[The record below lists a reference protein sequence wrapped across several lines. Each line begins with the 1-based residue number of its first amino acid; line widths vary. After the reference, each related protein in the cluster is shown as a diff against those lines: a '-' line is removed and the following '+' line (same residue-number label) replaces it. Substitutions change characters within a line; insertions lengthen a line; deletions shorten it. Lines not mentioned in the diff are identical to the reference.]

1 MAVIEYWI
9 QLENHPWDL
18 CPNPRNI
25 DRMTGKAPKGGAP
38 TSVTLT
44 SLVTGATTTRTMN
57 MPIGE
62 NGELHSAL
70 VLRRYTKGWAIPDD
84 RKVNPWDVNEPDPTD
99 SGTMGTIPGPVI
111 ECNVGDS
118 VVVHFRN
125 LDLRKSAGV
134 LLPTEKRTHSLHPHG
149 FVFERFSDGAYP
161 LSPPDP
167 SQPVGSE
174 SAAWMTVGV
183 NSFKQGDRIPPPAD
197 ANNPISTAATYTYR
211 WNTFGWP
218 TTAGVWLYHDH
229 SVCDME
235 NVEHGAVGII
245 VIHNPQDTQDV
256 DIRDPSD
263 PTKYLPEHLPSGTVN
278 ASPIRQKNGG
288 EVFVDPP
295 KKALC
300 LQLYHFLGHNS
311 GMTINGRK
319 YLGNTPTILAGL
331 ETLMRFGIVGM
342 NMAEFHTF
350 HLHGHRWVIPG
361 PDGNTPDSIQSSPMI
376 RAVSQFEDTRL
387 FGPANSFVFTID
399 GRSTAS
405 GGVPSFMR
413 AGGPNAEDAKGE
425 WHMHCHV
432 LMHMDDGMMGSLVIA
447 EANDP
452 ANFQAATLACPAD
465 STPSR
470 LTVLV
475 TNNQFTPASLTVPV
489 NSMVTFDF
497 QGFPHTVVTV
507 STSNANAIS
516 IDNGGGPVD
525 PIPAG
530 QNRTVMITGSSGGVI
545 KYQCGIHGS
554 AMSGEIRLA

>member
-1 MAVIEYWI
+1 MNFPIT
-9 QLENHPWDL
+9 EN
-18 CPNPRNI
+18 N
-25 DRMTGKAPKGGAP
+25 A
-38 TSVTLT
+38 
-44 SLVTGATTTRTMN
+44 
-57 MPIGE
+57 
-62 NGELHSAL
+62 LHSAL
-70 VLRRYTKGWAIPDD
+70 ILRRYTKDWAAPDD

-118 VVVHFRN
+118 VIVHFRN
-125 LDLRKSAGV
+125 LDLRTSAGA
-134 LLPTEKRTHSLHPHG
+134 LLPIEKRTHSLHPHG
-149 FVFERFSDGAYP
+149 FVFDRFSDGAYP

-167 SQPVGSE
+167 GQPVGSE
-174 SAAWMTVGV
+174 SAAWMAVGV
-183 NSFKQGDRIPPPAD
+183 NSLKQGDRIPPPAD
-197 ANNPISTAATYTYR
+197 ANNPIATAATYTYH
-211 WNTFGWP
+211 WTTQGWP

-235 NVEHGAVGII
+235 NVEHGAIGII

-256 DIRDPSD
+256 DIRDPND
-263 PTKYLPEHLPSGTVN
+263 PTKYLPQHLPSGMVN
-278 ASPIRQKNGG
+278 ASPVHQQGG
-288 EVFVDPP
+288 IDVFVEPP
-295 KKALC
+295 KKALY

-331 ETLMRFGIVGM
+331 ETLMRFGLVGM
-342 NMAEFHTF
+342 NMSEFHTF

-361 PDGNTPDSIQSSPMI
+361 PDGNTPDAIQSSPMI

-387 FGPANSFVFTID
+387 FGPANSFAFTID

-405 GGVPSFMR
+405 GGAPSFMR
-413 AGGPNAEDAKGE
+413 AGGPNAKDAKGE

-452 ANFQAATLACPAD
+452 AVFQAATLVCPAD
-465 STPSR
+465 NVPP
-470 LTVLV
+470 LTVVV
-475 TNNQFTPASLTVPV
+475 TNNLFTPQSLVVPA
-489 NSMVTFDF
+489 NSTVTFDF

-507 STSNANAIS
+507 PPTDPANAIT
-516 IDNGGGPVD
+516 IDNGGGS

-530 QNRTVMITGSSGGVI
+530 QKRTVLIIGPPGAVI
-545 KYQCGIHGS
+545 NYQCGIHLS
-554 AMSGEIRLA
+554 AMPGEIHIT